1 MADEKIYVIPLRR
14 DFLKAPNYKRSER
27 AISTIREFLI
37 RHTKAEQVKIG
48 RYLNLEIW
56 KHGRKNPPGKI
67 KVKVLK
73 QDNITKV
80 ELIDKPFEEVKKQ
93 PEEDKVK
100 IKLPFTKKEE
110 VKEEAKEE
118 TKMEKEKKE
127 VLEHAKLTKKERKV
141 KTFIDKSKPTQEQ
154 KRAGIIGGTGKK

>member
-1 MADEKIYVIPLRR
+1 MVEILERTYNVPLRKGSM
-14 DFLKAPNYKRSER
+14 KAPKYKRTER

-48 RYLNLEIW
+48 KYLNLEIW

-93 PEEDKVK
+93 PEEDKIK

-110 VKEEAKEE
+110 SKI
-118 TKMEKEKKE
+118 EKEKKE
-127 VLEHAKLTKKERKV
+127 VLEHAELTKKERKV
-141 KTFIDKSKPTQEQ
+141 KTFIEKSKPTQEQ

>member
-14 DFLKAPNYKRSER
+14 DFLKAPKYKRTER

-48 RYLNLEIW
+48 KYLNLEIW

-93 PEEDKVK
+93 PEEDKIK

-110 VKEEAKEE
+110 SKI
-118 TKMEKEKKE
+118 EKEKKE
-127 VLEHAKLTKKERKV
+127 VLEHAELTKKERKV
-141 KTFIDKSKPTQEQ
+141 KTFIEKSKPTQEQ